1 MADDGSTPAVSVHLA
16 CLILVLL
23 CKLDM
28 KADIYKD
35 VSLSYLFLANNLHFI
50 VENVQQTPNLKLLV
64 GEDWVTE
71 HANKVKL
78 YASNYESTTRT
89 KVLSSLPEKSSEI
102 SPEMAKECFKR
113 FNARLKKQTSWAV
126 EDGKLRELLEDVNCT
141 VYNLYDSFIFHSVPS
156 DRFRSF
162 RSFQFKPNDHIQRC
176 IHLNAKAIL

>member
-1 MADDGSTPAVSVHLA
+1 MADDGSTPAVSVQLA

-50 VENVQQTPNLKLLV
+50 VENAQQTPNLKLLL

-71 HANKVKL
+71 HANKVKP
-78 YASNYESTTRT
+78 YASNYEST
-89 KVLSSLPEKSSEI
+89 EI
-102 SPEMAKECFKR
+102 SPETAKECFKR
-113 FNARLKKQTSWAV
+113 FNARLKKQTSCAV

-162 RSFQFKPNDHIQRC
+162 RSFQFKPNDHIERC